1 MRKRS
6 DSQTERFAEQ
16 ISALREASRITD
28 LHPVAARFIY
38 SLRLVAAYKRA
49 KRDPAAELANR
60 LGSIQTAIKAL
71 QLVETIGHSWP
82 EPVLVQRFCCGCL
95 SHDERTLGAML
106 DAAWHNDRA
115 SFNEQLA
122 GLVRSERIDRVWD
135 DALQLVMAE
144 AASC

>member
-16 ISALREASRITD
+16 ISALREAPKITD

-38 SLRLVAAYKRA
+38 SLRLIAAYKRA

-82 EPVLVQRFCCGCL
+82 EAVLVQRFCCGCL
-95 SHDERTLGAML
+95 SHDESTLGAML

-115 SFNEQLA
+115 SFNDQLA

>member
-6 DSQTERFAEQ
+6 DSQAARFAEQ
-16 ISALREASRITD
+16 VAALQEVPRIAD

-71 QLVETIGHSWP
+71 QFVETVGHAWP

-106 DAAWHNDRA
+106 DAAWNNDRA
-115 SFNEQLA
+115 AFTEQLD

-144 AASC
+144 AAGC